1 MKKNLLRVRPLI
13 ALLIKWSGIAVTDG
27 RNKIGGTVFATGKG
41 GAFARN
47 KVTPVN
53 RRSAGQSQ
61 VRGWFGGFS
70 QAWRSLNEAKRTAW
84 NALAEQVTYNNI
96 FGDAKKYSGKAL
108 FQRLNINLSKVEA
121 TPITDAPSLSDSPEA
136 IVSFAPLSDVSATS
150 LVLKVL
156 FMDGSYVV
164 PADNKL
170 YVRATPKLSKGV
182 TSPPA
187 SAFRFLTIQDA
198 AADTAVSI
206 GAATYT
212 DIFGS
217 APAVG
222 DNIFLEV
229 SSVNSVSGFPTPVT
243 ITKLTIAA

>member
-1 MKKNLLRVRPLI
+1 MKKNLTRVFPII

-27 RNKIGGTVFATGKG
+27 RNKIGGTVFATGRG

-70 QAWRSLNEAKRTAW
+70 QAWRSLTAGQHTAW
-84 NALAEQVTYNNI
+84 NALAELVTYNNI

-121 TPITDAPSLSDSPEA
+121 TTITDAPTLSDSPTA

-156 FMDGSYVV
+156 FMDGGYVV
-164 PADNKL
+164 PTGNKL

-182 TSPPA
+182 TSAPA
-187 SAFRFLTIQDA
+187 SAFRFLSIQDE
-198 AADTAVSI
+198 AADTGVSI
-206 GAATYT
+206 GAATYSA
-212 DIFGS
+212 IFGS

-222 DNIFLEV
+222 DTIFLEV
-229 SSVNSVSGFPTPVT
+229 SSINSVSGFTTPVAVA
-243 ITKLTIAA
+243 KLAIQA